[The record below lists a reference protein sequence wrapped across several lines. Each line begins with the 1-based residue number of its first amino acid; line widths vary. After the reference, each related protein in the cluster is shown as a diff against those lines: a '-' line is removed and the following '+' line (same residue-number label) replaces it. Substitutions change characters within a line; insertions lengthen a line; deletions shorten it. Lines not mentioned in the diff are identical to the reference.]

1 MPLWKHTRTKT
12 HTASLL
18 AKPTP
23 LNINLGSD
31 RFGMFTKCGTFP
43 ARSVLV
49 FSSKIRLA
57 VREDVD
63 EASRLLKEARKNA
76 SAGGEV

>member
-1 MPLWKHTRTKT
+1 MTPPDTRLKVYVNANNVKNVDESDPLIYHEK
-12 HTASLL
+12 
-18 AKPTP
+18 
-23 LNINLGSD
+23 
-31 RFGMFTKCGTFP
+31 

-49 FSSKIRLA
+49 FSRKIRLA

-63 EASRLLKEARKNA
+63 EATRLLKEARKNV